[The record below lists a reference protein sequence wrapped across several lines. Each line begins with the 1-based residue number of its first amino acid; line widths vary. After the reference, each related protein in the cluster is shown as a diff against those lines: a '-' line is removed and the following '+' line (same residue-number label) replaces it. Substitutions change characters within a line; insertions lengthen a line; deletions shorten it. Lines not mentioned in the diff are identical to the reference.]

1 MNKKTNSKPLL
12 DYGKFSSEKEK
23 IDIAFNHI
31 INNEYEYG
39 PAFEKTEKKYS
50 VKKIENSSTTPLIN
64 RVYFTFQIDKYD
76 EIGDEYVEIDSDNK
90 ILTRRITSF
99 PKQKKPLPLILITA
113 FSLLIAIIVIP
124 WVLLNSESAD
134 PLYKAGKVLWIKSE
148 EPVFQKIV
156 NYEGPDTI
164 SGKLRSWEITTV
176 DDQNYLGLV
185 KLQIINETAN
195 TITLDINEECAELLA
210 SNKKTYYPVN
220 SLTRAYDVSKI
231 NKKNQMDFV
240 PLWGTVELT
249 AGTMVTGYLVFDLPN
264 DVTFSRLRWISSD
277 TVTINY

>member
-1 MNKKTNSKPLL
+1 MNKKTNTKPTL
-12 DYGKFSSEKEK
+12 DYGKFSSDKEK
-23 IDIAFNHI
+23 IDIAFTHI

-39 PAFEKTEKKYS
+39 PVFKKPEKKYT
-50 VKKIENSSTTPLIN
+50 VNNIETSSTTPPVI
-64 RVYFTFQIDKYD
+64 RIYFTFQIDKYD
-76 EIGDEYVEIDSDNK
+76 ETGDEYVEIDSDNK

-124 WVLLNSESAD
+124 WVLLNSDTAD

-156 NYEGPDTI
+156 NYEGPDSI
-164 SGKLRSWEITTV
+164 SGKLRSWEITGV
-176 DDQNYLGLV
+176 DDQHYMGLV
-185 KLQIINETAN
+185 KLKIMNETAN

-210 SNKKTYYPVN
+210 SNKKTYYPAN

-240 PLWGTVELT
+240 PLWGTVELSS
-249 AGTMVTGYLVFDLPN
+249 GTMVTGYLVFDLPN
-264 DVTFSRLRWISSD
+264 DVTFSRLRWIASD

>member
-1 MNKKTNSKPLL
+1 MNKKTNTKPTL
-12 DYGKFSSEKEK
+12 DYGKFSSHKEK
-23 IDIAFNHI
+23 IDIAFSHI

-39 PAFEKTEKKYS
+39 PVFKKPEKKYT
-50 VKKIENSSTTPLIN
+50 VNNIETSSTTPPVI
-64 RVYFTFQIDKYD
+64 RIYFTFQIDKYD
-76 EIGDEYVEIDSDNK
+76 ETGDEYVEIDSDNK

-124 WVLLNSESAD
+124 WVLLNSDTAD

-156 NYEGPDTI
+156 NYEGPDSI
-164 SGKLRSWEITTV
+164 SGKLRSWEITGV

-185 KLQIINETAN
+185 KLKIMNETAN

-210 SNKKTYYPVN
+210 SNKKTYYPAN

-240 PLWGTVELT
+240 PLWGTVELSS
-249 AGTMVTGYLVFDLPN
+249 GTMVTGYLVFDLPN
-264 DVTFSRLRWISSD
+264 DVTFSRLRWIASD

>member
-50 VKKIENSSTTPLIN
+50 VKKIETSSTTPLIN

-148 EPVFQKIV
+148 EPVFQKTV

-164 SGKLRSWEITTV
+164 SGKLRSWEITSV

>member
-1 MNKKTNSKPLL
+1 MNKKTNTKPSL

-39 PAFEKTEKKYS
+39 PAFENTEKKYS
-50 VKKIENSSTTPLIN
+50 VKKIETSSTTPLIN

-148 EPVFQKIV
+148 EPVFQKTV

-164 SGKLRSWEITTV
+164 SGKLRSWEITSV

-277 TVTINY
+277 TVIINY

>member
-1 MNKKTNSKPLL
+1 MNKKTNTKPTL
-12 DYGKFSSEKEK
+12 DYGKFSGEKEK
-23 IDIAFNHI
+23 IDIAFSHI

-39 PAFEKTEKKYS
+39 PVFEKTEKIYT
-50 VKKIENSSTTPLIN
+50 VTNIETSSTTPLVSRI
-64 RVYFTFQIDKYD
+64 YFTFQIDKYD
-76 EIGDEYVEIDSDNK
+76 ETGDEHVEIDSDNK

-99 PKQKKPLPLILITA
+99 PKQKKPLPLILITT

-124 WVLLNSESAD
+124 WVLLNSDTAD

-148 EPVFQKIV
+148 EPVFQKVV
-156 NYEGPDTI
+156 NYEGPDSI
-164 SGKLRSWEITTV
+164 SGKLRSWEISGV
-176 DDQNYLGLV
+176 DDQHYMGLV
-185 KLQIINETAN
+185 KLKIMNETAN

-210 SNKKTYYPVN
+210 SNKKTYYPAN

-264 DVTFSRLRWISSD
+264 EVTFSRLRWIASD

>member
-1 MNKKTNSKPLL
+1 MNKKTNTKPSL

-50 VKKIENSSTTPLIN
+50 VKKIETSSTTPLIN

-148 EPVFQKIV
+148 EPVFQKVV
-156 NYEGPDTI
+156 NYEGPDSI
-164 SGKLRSWEITTV
+164 SGKLVSWEITGV

-185 KLQIINETAN
+185 KL
-195 TITLDINEECAELLA
+195 
-210 SNKKTYYPVN
+210 
-220 SLTRAYDVSKI
+220 KI
-231 NKKNQMDFV
+231 MN
-240 PLWGTVELT
+240 
-249 AGTMVTGYLVFDLPN
+249 
-264 DVTFSRLRWISSD
+264 
-277 TVTINY
+277 

>member
-1 MNKKTNSKPLL
+1 M
-12 DYGKFSSEKEK
+12 
-23 IDIAFNHI
+23 
-31 INNEYEYG
+31 
-39 PAFEKTEKKYS
+39 
-50 VKKIENSSTTPLIN
+50 
-64 RVYFTFQIDKYD
+64 
-76 EIGDEYVEIDSDNK
+76 
-90 ILTRRITSF
+90 
-99 PKQKKPLPLILITA
+99 ILITA

-124 WVLLNSESAD
+124 WVLLNSDTAD

-156 NYEGPDTI
+156 NYEGPDSI
-164 SGKLRSWEITTV
+164 SGKLRSWEITGV

-185 KLQIINETAN
+185 KLKIMNETAN

-210 SNKKTYYPVN
+210 SNKKTYYPAN

-264 DVTFSRLRWISSD
+264 EVTFSRLRWIASD

>member
-50 VKKIENSSTTPLIN
+50 VKKIETSSTTPLIN
-64 RVYFTFQIDKYD
+64 RIYFTFQIDKYD

-164 SGKLRSWEITTV
+164 SGKLRSWEITSV

-210 SNKKTYYPVN
+210 SNKKTYYPAN

>member
-1 MNKKTNSKPLL
+1 MNKKTNTKPTL
-12 DYGKFSSEKEK
+12 DYGKFSSDKEK
-23 IDIAFNHI
+23 IDIAFSHI

-39 PAFEKTEKKYS
+39 PVFEKTEKTYT
-50 VKKIENSSTTPLIN
+50 VTNIETSSTTPPVSRI
-64 RVYFTFQIDKYD
+64 YFTFQIDKYD
-76 EIGDEYVEIDSDNK
+76 ETGEEYVEINSDNK

-124 WVLLNSESAD
+124 WVLLNSDTAD

-148 EPVFQKIV
+148 EPVFQKVV
-156 NYEGPDTI
+156 NYEGPDSI
-164 SGKLRSWEITTV
+164 SGNLRSWEISGV
-176 DDQNYLGLV
+176 DDQHYMGLV
-185 KLQIINETAN
+185 KLKIMNETAN
-195 TITLDINEECAELLA
+195 TITLDINEECAELMA
-210 SNKKTYYPVN
+210 SNKKTYYPAN

-264 DVTFSRLRWISSD
+264 EVTFSRLRWIASD

>member
-1 MNKKTNSKPLL
+1 MNKKTNTKPTL
-12 DYGKFSSEKEK
+12 DYGKFSSDKEK
-23 IDIAFNHI
+23 IDIAFTHI

-39 PAFEKTEKKYS
+39 PVFKKPEKKYT
-50 VKKIENSSTTPLIN
+50 VNNIETSSTTSPVSRI
-64 RVYFTFQIDKYD
+64 YFTFQIDKYD
-76 EIGDEYVEIDSDNK
+76 ETGDEYVEIDSDNK

-99 PKQKKPLPLILITA
+99 PKQKKPLPLILITT

-124 WVLLNSESAD
+124 WVLLNSDTAD

-156 NYEGPDTI
+156 NYEGPDSI
-164 SGKLRSWEITTV
+164 SGKLRSWEITGV

-185 KLQIINETAN
+185 KLKIMNETAN

-210 SNKKTYYPVN
+210 SNKKTYYPAN

-240 PLWGTVELT
+240 PLWGTVELSS
-249 AGTMVTGYLVFDLPN
+249 GTMVTGYLVFDLPN
-264 DVTFSRLRWISSD
+264 DVTFSRLRWIASD

>member
-1 MNKKTNSKPLL
+1 MNKKTNTKPTL
-12 DYGKFSSEKEK
+12 DYGKFSSDKEK
-23 IDIAFNHI
+23 IDIAFSHI

-39 PAFEKTEKKYS
+39 PVFKKPEKKYT
-50 VKKIENSSTTPLIN
+50 VNNIETSSTTSPVSRI
-64 RVYFTFQIDKYD
+64 YFTFQIDKYD
-76 EIGDEYVEIDSDNK
+76 ETGDEYVEIDSDNK

-99 PKQKKPLPLILITA
+99 PKQKKPLPLIIITA

-124 WVLLNSESAD
+124 WVLLNSDTAD

-148 EPVFQKIV
+148 EPVFQKVV
-156 NYEGPDTI
+156 NYEGPDSI
-164 SGKLRSWEITTV
+164 SGKLRSWEISGV
-176 DDQNYLGLV
+176 DDQHYMGLV
-185 KLQIINETAN
+185 KLKIMNETAN

-210 SNKKTYYPVN
+210 SNKKTYYPAN

-264 DVTFSRLRWISSD
+264 EVTFSRLRWIASD

>member
-1 MNKKTNSKPLL
+1 MNKKTNTKPTL
-12 DYGKFSSEKEK
+12 DYGKFSREKEK

-39 PAFEKTEKKYS
+39 PVFQKTEKKYS
-50 VKKIENSSTTPLIN
+50 VKKIETSSTTPLIS
-64 RVYFTFQIDKYD
+64 RLYFTFQIDKYD
-76 EIGDEYVEIDSDNK
+76 ESGDEYVEIDSDNK
-90 ILTRRITSF
+90 ILTRRITLF
-99 PKQKKPLPLILITA
+99 PKQKKPLPLILITV

-124 WVLLNSESAD
+124 WVLLNSDSAD

-156 NYEGPDTI
+156 NYEGPDAI
-164 SGKLRSWEITTV
+164 SGKLRNWEITGI

-185 KLQIINETAN
+185 KLKIINETAN

-210 SNKKTYYPVN
+210 SNKKTYYPTN
-220 SLTRAYDVSKI
+220 SLTKAYDVSKI

-249 AGTMVTGYLVFDLPN
+249 TGTMVTGYLVFDLPN
-264 DVTFSRLRWISSD
+264 GVTFSRLRWIASD